1 LELTGSERALFPEP
15 VTGAAGD
22 ADAFASPNL
31 HYTNNERDNLA
42 VGAALH
48 EE

>member
-15 VTGAAGD
+15 VTGAAGE
-22 ADAFASPNL
+22 ADAFASLNL
-31 HYTNNERDNLA
+31 HYTNNERDNPA
-42 VGAALH
+42 VRALLH